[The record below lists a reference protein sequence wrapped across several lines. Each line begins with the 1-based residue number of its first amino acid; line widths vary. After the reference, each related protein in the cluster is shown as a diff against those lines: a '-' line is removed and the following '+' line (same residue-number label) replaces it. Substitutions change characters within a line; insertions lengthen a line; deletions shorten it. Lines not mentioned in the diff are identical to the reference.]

1 MGIWANLASI
11 SIELRRT
18 ALDMKASERR
28 VAWKAAVG
36 DEPSVAI
43 SDVSVSATAIALIA
57 IDLRVEGAI
66 HQVGNVHIAI
76 LFAID

>member
-28 VAWKAAVG
+28 VAREAAVG
-36 DEPSVAI
+36 NEPSVAV
-43 SDVSVSATAIALIA
+43 SDISVSATAIALIA